1 MLSDAYAAVPIV
13 IIIYP
18 AAVREQVERLSFVEL
33 PLRIIASGVVYL
45 YGLFYVGDEISGG
58 LVIRQASIA
67 DGVELMLVC
76 VHQDLIFF

>member
-18 AAVREQVERLSFVEL
+18 AAVREQVERLSLVEL
-33 PLRIIASGVVYL
+33 PLRVIASGVVYL
-45 YGLFYVGDEISGG
+45 YWLFYVSDEISGG

-67 DGVELMLVC
+67 DSVEFMLVC